1 MRLRLQTTVWL
12 PVYLYTATA
21 WAIYRSIHK
30 HTQGYRVTAEALRLF
45 GDIRLYTA
53 TNDRVATRLPAATA
67 WAIQEYTNIHRAMI
81 TAEALRL
88 FGDMRLRLQTTVW
101 LHVYLRLRL
110 GLYTGVH
117 KHTQGYR
124 ITAEA
129 LRLFGDIRLYG
140 YKRPCG
146 YTSTC
151 GYTAWAIQEYTNIHR
166 ARITA
171 EALRFF
177 GDTYGYGLGYTGVYK
192 HNRKHIYIYIYIYIY
207 IQPHKSTSKHI

>member
-1 MRLRLQTTVWL
+1 MATTTAIYKRLWDFLTV
-12 PVYLYTATA
+12 YSDTATY
-21 WAIYRSIHK
+21 IYVGLC
-30 HTQGYRVTAEALRLF
+30 GYPSTY
-45 GDIRLYTA
+45 GY
-53 TNDRVATRLPAATA
+53 
-67 WAIQEYTNIHRAMI
+67 
-81 TAEALRL
+81 
-88 FGDMRLRLQTTVW
+88 G
-101 LHVYLRLRL
+101 L
-110 GLYTGVH
+110 GYTGVH

-171 EALRFF
+171 EVLRFF

-192 HNRKHIYIYIYIYIY
+192 HNRKHIYIYTTPQEYFQAHIIY
-207 IQPHKSTSKHI
+207 K

>member
-1 MRLRLQTTVWL
+1 MAM
-12 PVYLYTATA
+12 Y
-21 WAIYRSIHK
+21 
-30 HTQGYRVTAEALRLF
+30 G
-45 GDIRLYTA
+45 YTA
-53 TNDRVATRLPAATA
+53 TNDRVATRLPTATA
-67 WAIQEYTNIHRAMI
+67 WAIQEYTNIDRA
-81 TAEALRL
+81 
-88 FGDMRLRLQTTVW
+88 
-101 LHVYLRLRL
+101 
-110 GLYTGVH
+110 
-117 KHTQGYR
+117 R

-192 HNRKHIYIYIYIYIY
+192 HNRKHIYIYIYIK
-207 IQPHKSTSKHI
+207 PHKSTNKHI

>member
-129 LRLFGDIRLYG
+129 LRLFWRYTAIRLQTTVWLHVY
-140 YKRPCG
+140 
-146 YTSTC
+146 
-151 GYTAWAIQEYTNIHR
+151 
-166 ARITA
+166 
-171 EALRFF
+171 LRL
-177 GDTYGYGLGYTGVYK
+177 YGLGYTGVHK
-192 HNRKHIYIYIYIYIY
+192 HT
-207 IQPHKSTSKHI
+207 QG

>member
-1 MRLRLQTTVWL
+1 MWLHVYLRLRLGL
-12 PVYLYTATA
+12 
-21 WAIYRSIHK
+21 YRSTHK
-30 HTQGYRVTAEALRLF
+30 HTQGYR
-45 GDIRLYTA
+45 
-53 TNDRVATRLPAATA
+53 
-67 WAIQEYTNIHRAMI
+67 I

-88 FGDMRLRLQTTVW
+88 LAICGYGYKRPCGYPSTYIRPRLGLYTGVYTNIHRAIGSRLRLCDFLAIYGYIRLQTTVW

-192 HNRKHIYIYIYIYIY
+192 HNRKHIYIYIYNPTRVLPSTYN
-207 IQPHKSTSKHI
+207 IQVKAPQTQ